1 MSVSKLHLFVYG
13 AELTTLSD
21 ESIDYFGVKVDRHYD
36 VHVSEACPSSPEV
49 TMGHVLAP
57 GLQPITSSS
66 ASLAGEPGRYEG
78 GQLHTMLP
86 IVLKFSCFAPERVH

>member
-1 MSVSKLHLFVYG
+1 MSVSKLHLFAYG

-49 TMGHVLAP
+49 TMGP
-57 GLQPITSSS
+57 CWLQ
-66 ASLAGEPGRYEG
+66 ACN
-78 GQLHTMLP
+78 
-86 IVLKFSCFAPERVH
+86 FSF